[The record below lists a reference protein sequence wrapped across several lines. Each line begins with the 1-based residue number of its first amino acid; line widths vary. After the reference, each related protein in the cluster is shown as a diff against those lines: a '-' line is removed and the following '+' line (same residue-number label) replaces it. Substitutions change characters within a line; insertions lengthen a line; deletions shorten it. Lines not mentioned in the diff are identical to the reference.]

1 MLAMRAHDAPDEQRR
16 RHTPDSL
23 LRVAVEVFTARGY
36 DGSSMEHIAT
46 ASGIS
51 KSSIYHHV
59 RGKED
64 LLRLALRRALDGLSA
79 VLDEPQP
86 ATGPAIDRLERAIR
100 RSVDVLAAERPYV
113 TLLLRVRGN
122 TATELWA
129 MEQRRAFDRAV
140 AVLVAEAIADG
151 DLRADLDPRLTAR
164 FIFGLVNSLTE
175 WWQPDRTGPAQ
186 MADEVV
192 AVLFGGLRSR

>member
-1 MLAMRAHDAPDEQRR
+1 MLAMRAHDAPDDQRK

-23 LRVAVEVFTARGY
+23 LRVAVEVFTTRGY

-59 RGKED
+59 RGKEE

-79 VLDEPQP
+79 VLDEPQ
-86 ATGPAIDRLERAIR
+86 ADAGRAIERLERTIR

-122 TATELWA
+122 TETELWA

-140 AVLVAEAIADG
+140 AVLVEEAIADG

-164 FIFGLVNSLTE
+164 LVFGLVNSLTE
-175 WWQPDRTGPAQ
+175 WWQPDRAGSAH
-186 MADEVV
+186 MADDVV
-192 AVLFGGLRSR
+192 EVLFSGLRPR